1 MHGVKT
7 NTASN
12 SATLLGRSSGFISS
26 ERALRRGRVTVAQ
39 CFVPFTHNGAYLLD
53 VAQEDTK
60 LSRVAHARGKGRSPS
75 YRVDNADELNIRN
88 FGSRTGLQHSLDRYG
103 LGITR

>member
-12 SATLLGRSSGFISS
+12 SATLLGRSSSVISS

-39 CFVPFTHNGAYLLD
+39 SFVPFTHDSVYLLD
-53 VAQEDTK
+53 AVQEDTK
-60 LSRVAHARGKGRSPS
+60 LSGVVHARGRGRSPS
-75 YRVDNADELNIRN
+75 YRVNNADELDTRN
-88 FGSRTGLQHSLDRYG
+88 FGSHTGLQHSLDRYG
-103 LGITR
+103 LGIAR